1 MSETDTRRSL
11 SVIEHADAA
20 AEAIRA
26 INHLTL
32 WGGLAYPAEAYQ
44 LLGDLA
50 TLAYRLPQAFAQL
63 ARQLDDWHTAGRV
76 RIDPGTE
83 FANSPGLAIATAT
96 SYLRDDAVPTAER
109 LAAALNQAQQSLAYA
124 SYTDGETAGGEVDA

>member
-11 SVIEHADAA
+11 SVIDHADAA
-20 AEAIRA
+20 AEAIRS

-32 WGGLAYPAEAYQ
+32 WGA
-44 LLGDLA
+44 
-50 TLAYRLPQAFAQL
+50 LAYRLPQAFAQL

-83 FANSPGLAIATAT
+83 FADNPALAIATAT

-109 LAAALNQAQQSLAYA
+109 LAAALNKAQQSLAY
-124 SYTDGETAGGEVDA
+124 